1 MPDTTLPLQHAR
13 TLHHSAEGG
22 QDLIE
27 IHSPDGVVELRIRLT
42 PEGPVLQ
49 MESVRLQLKAA
60 ESIDVESR
68 SFSVR
73 TTDSID
79 LHSDSTMHLTGQAD
93 IQVNAQGEVVVK
105 GEKIF
110 LN

>member
-22 QDLIE
+22 QDLIA

-42 PEGPVLQ
+42 PEGAVLQ

-60 ESIDVESR
+60 ESMMSSR
-68 SFSVR
+68 GPSACAR
-73 TTDSID
+73 PIQLISIP
-79 LHSDSTMHLTGQAD
+79 TQPCT
-93 IQVNAQGEVVVK
+93 
-105 GEKIF
+105 
-110 LN
+110 

>member
-1 MPDTTLPLQHAR
+1 M
-13 TLHHSAEGG
+13 
-22 QDLIE
+22 
-27 IHSPDGVVELRIRLT
+27 
-42 PEGPVLQ
+42 
-49 MESVRLQLKAA
+49 
-60 ESIDVESR
+60 
-68 SFSVR
+68 R

-105 GEKIF
+105 GEKIL